1 MTTAQAYFEI
11 YKALPPTTKSK
22 VFSMIIR
29 EESPVLSEIEQGLAE
44 VKQMEM
50 GLKPKQNIR
59 DLLKE
64 LRNE

>member
-22 VFSMIIR
+22 ILSMIIS
-29 EESPVLSEIEQGLAE
+29 EKNMILSEIEQGLSD

-50 GLKPKQNIR
+50 GLKPTQNIR
-59 DLLKE
+59 DLIKE